1 MRITNPGV
9 PPKDPSTRRRTN
21 TPKAEQTGIATITA
35 LPVVRPRPA
44 NPKWSEP
51 IKDLYQ
57 AIIDSNV
64 PKQQTDLA
72 FSWIL
77 LDTLHQALAHPN
89 LTTGQVS
96 ASLVNS
102 CLANLARRGVA
113 HADRVR
119 AGVLLKTEQGPDQ
132 VKLAIMAGYRDALL
146 PKRDGLSNAQA

>member
-35 LPVVRPRPA
+35 LPVVKPRPA

-57 AIIDSNV
+57 GIIDSNV

-72 FSWIL
+72 FAWVL
-77 LDTLHQALAHPN
+77 LDTLHDALTHPN
-89 LTTGQVS
+89 LNTGQVS

-102 CLANLARRGVA
+102 CIANLARLGVCA
-113 HADRVR
+113 ADRAR
-119 AGVLLKTEQGPDQ
+119 MGVTLKAETTTQDEKKAAIIDNYRKALYPD
-132 VKLAIMAGYRDALL
+132 AT
-146 PKRDGLSNAQA
+146 

>member
-35 LPVVRPRPA
+35 LPVVKPRPA
-44 NPKWSEP
+44 NPKWSES

-57 AIIDSNV
+57 GIIDSNV

-72 FSWIL
+72 FAWVL
-77 LDTLHQALAHPN
+77 LDTFHDALTHPN
-89 LTTGQVS
+89 LNTGQVS

-102 CLANLARRGVA
+102 CIANLARLGVCA
-113 HADRVR
+113 ADRAR
-119 AGVLLKTEQGPDQ
+119 MGVILKAETTPDE
-132 VKLAIMAGYRDALL
+132 KKAAIIDGYRRLLQSAGDA
-146 PKRDGLSNAQA
+146 S

>member
-57 AIIDSNV
+57 GIIDSNV
-64 PKQQTDLA
+64 PKQSTDLA
-72 FSWIL
+72 FAWLL
-77 LDTLHQALAHPN
+77 LDTLHQATTHPN

-96 ASLVNS
+96 ASLVSS
-102 CLANLARRGVA
+102 CLANLARLGVA

-119 AGVLLKTEQGPDQ
+119 AGVILKSEQTTDTA
-132 VKLAIMAGYRDALL
+132 KLAIMQSYRDNLR
-146 PKRDGLSNAQA
+146 PQSDGQPDS

>member
-35 LPVVRPRPA
+35 LSVPKPRPA

-57 AIIDSNV
+57 GIIDSKV

-72 FSWIL
+72 FGWVL
-77 LDTLHQALAHPN
+77 LDILHQALTHPN
-89 LTTGQVS
+89 LNTGQAS
-96 ASLVNS
+96 ASLVNG
-102 CLANLARRGVA
+102 CLANLARIGVA

-119 AGVLLKTEQGPDQ
+119 AGVILKSEQTTDP
-132 VKLAIMAGYRDALL
+132 VKLAIMAGYREALL
-146 PKRDGLSNAQA
+146 PKGEA

>member
-21 TPKAEQTGIATITA
+21 TPKAEQTGIATITG
-35 LPVVRPRPA
+35 LSLVGPRPA

-57 AIIDSNV
+57 GIIDSNV

-72 FSWIL
+72 FAWVL
-77 LDTLHQALAHPN
+77 LDTLHDALTHPN
-89 LTTGQVS
+89 LNTGQVS

-102 CLANLARRGVA
+102 CIANLARLGVCA
-113 HADRVR
+113 ADRAR
-119 AGVLLKTEQGPDQ
+119 MGVILKVETTTLDE
-132 VKLAIMAGYRDALL
+132 KKAAIMDNYRRLLQPTSDAC
-146 PKRDGLSNAQA
+146 